1 MKLLLPLLA
10 LLSGAAM
17 AVQGQINGGLGK
29 KVGVFEASF
38 ISFGVGT
45 LALFFIV
52 LFFCSGNLLAGLTVP
67 KWQLI
72 GGLLGAFFVVVS
84 VLVVPKIGVA
94 TTFMAIIIG
103 QIILGAL
110 INHFGWFGAPRIP
123 IDAKK
128 TIAIVLMFISLYL
141 FNHK

>member
-1 MKLLLPLLA
+1 MDDH
-10 LLSGAAM
+10 GF
-17 AVQGQINGGLGK
+17 NG
-29 KVGVFEASF
+29 
-38 ISFGVGT
+38 
-45 LALFFIV
+45 
-52 LFFCSGNLLAGLTVP
+52 SGNVLAVLTIP

-84 VLVVPKIGVA
+84 VLVVPQIGVA
-94 TTFMAIIIG
+94 ATFMAVIIG

-128 TIAIVLMFISLYL
+128 IIAIVLMFISLYL